1 MARTIIHDAWIVSLI
16 GRRQMRTRVATL
28 AGVLAMVLAIGP
40 VPGVWADDPPDSSFE
55 QTPPRLSL
63 TDGQVSFWRPGA
75 QDWTRAQINT
85 PLAAGDMLATGSPG
99 TLEVQIGARAFVRA
113 WGNTQL
119 SLANLEPDFIQFTL
133 TTGSAVFDL
142 RTLEPG
148 RTVEVDTPNAAI
160 TIEQAGYYR
169 VDVTG
174 ERSRVMTRR
183 GGRATITP
191 ASGQTVGL
199 TPSEE
204 VVIEGTANPQLAA
217 YAAPPLDEWDRW
229 NYART
234 DRLLDAV
241 SARYV
246 ASGTYGVSDLD
257 PYGTWRVVPT
267 YGTVWVPTGVPVGW
281 APYSTGSWVI
291 DPIYGWTWVDTAPW
305 GWAPYHYGR
314 WCFLDGYWAW
324 APGPVVVRPVYSPAL
339 VVFFDNP
346 SPGVIVGP
354 GLGVGWVALGWGE
367 PVVPW
372 WGRRGHEP
380 SWRGWGGPR
389 VVNNVVIN
397 NTTVVNV
404 QNITVYRNASVP
416 HAVVAVDR
424 ARFGHGP
431 ITATRA
437 FQVDPQRLRPLRAG
451 PEIAATPASFVPTT
465 TRGIRPP
472 DETLKR
478 PVVATR
484 PARRESE
491 VTASG
496 AQPEGR
502 RTMSLPPERLVS
514 VPKPQQQ
521 ELGGGPPR
529 PSFGHGTIER
539 PMNDRKPSPAPPRPG
554 PTAVGPLGPRQADA
568 PSSPGRQTEPSPI
581 YGKGPS
587 GPPPVTGH
595 PAGPSP
601 TVRQGGPES
610 GKGPAGLASPGP
622 TDGPRPTFRPGP
634 TPPEARNVP
643 GGAPPVIRPP
653 AAPPSTVQPGQIS
666 REKGKSPSESPAMNR
681 SPAGPAP
688 AARQVEPQREPGR
701 GSAALNPGARP
712 VPGPPQPPGQGQ
724 APPRLGKGPDGAPAV
739 TGYKG
744 GAPGQAV
751 RRPES
756 IRQPGQALPGE
767 PANRLAPG
775 RGRGDAKSP
784 AEQKD

>member
-1 MARTIIHDAWIVSLI
+1 
-16 GRRQMRTRVATL
+16 MRTGVTTL
-28 AGVLAMVLAIGP
+28 AGLLAMTLTIGP
-40 VPGVWADDPPDSSFE
+40 VPAVRADDPPDSSFE

-85 PLAAGDMLATGSPG
+85 PLAAGDVLATGAPG

-119 SLANLEPDFIQFTL
+119 SLANLEPDFVQFML
-133 TTGSAVFDL
+133 TAGSAVFDL

-148 RTVEVDTPNAAI
+148 HTVEVDTPNAAV
-160 TIEQAGYYR
+160 TIQQAGYYR
-169 VDVTG
+169 VDITG

-183 GGRATITP
+183 GGRATVTP
-191 ASGQTVGL
+191 ASGQTMAI

-204 VVIEGTANPQLAA
+204 VVIEGTANPQVAA
-217 YAAPPLDEWDRW
+217 YAAPPLDDWDRW
-229 NYART
+229 NYTRT

-246 ASGTYGVSDLD
+246 ATSTYGVSDLD

-281 APYSTGSWVI
+281 APYSTGSWI
-291 DPIYGWTWVDTAPW
+291 LDPFYGWTWVDTAPW

-314 WCFLDGYWAW
+314 WCFVDGYWAW
-324 APGPVVVRPVYSPAL
+324 APGPVVVRPIYSPAL

-372 WGRRGHEP
+372 WGRRGREP

-431 ITATRA
+431 ITATRVT
-437 FQVDPQRLRPLRAG
+437 QVDAQRLRPLREG
-451 PEIAATPASFVPTT
+451 PEVSVTAASFVPTT

-472 DETLKR
+472 DESLKR

-491 VTASG
+491 ATAPG
-496 AQPEGR
+496 AQLGVP
-502 RTMSLPPERLVS
+502 RTVTLPPERLVS
-514 VPKPQQQ
+514 VPKPQPL
-521 ELGGGPPR
+521 EPGAGPPR
-529 PSFGHGTIER
+529 PSFGPGTVER
-539 PMNDRKPSPAPPRPG
+539 PMTDRKPSPAPPRPG
-554 PTAVGPLGPRQADA
+554 ATSVSPQSPRPADA
-568 PSSPGRQTEPSPI
+568 PPATGRQT
-581 YGKGPS
+581 
-587 GPPPVTGH
+587 GPPPAPGKGLSALPPGTGH

-601 TVRQGGPES
+601 T
-610 GKGPAGLASPGP
+610 
-622 TDGPRPTFRPGP
+622 
-634 TPPEARNVP
+634 
-643 GGAPPVIRPP
+643 APPVTGPP
-653 AAPPSTVQPGQIS
+653 AAPPVQPGQIPREQGKGPGGSSTMS
-666 REKGKSPSESPAMNR
+666 RT
-681 SPAGPAP
+681 PAGPATAPPVTGPP
-688 AARQVEPQREPGR
+688 AAPPAPTVKPGQIPREQGKGPGGSSAMSRTPAAPAPPARQVETPKEPGK
-701 GSAALNPGARP
+701 GPAALPPGARP
-712 VPGPPQPPGQGQ
+712 APGPPRTAGQVQ
-724 APPRLGKGPDGAPAV
+724 TAP
-739 TGYKG
+739 
-744 GAPGQAV
+744 
-751 RRPES
+751 RPETS
-756 IRQPGQALPGE
+756 RQPARPLPGE

-775 RGRGDAKSP
+775 QGPKGPTQP
-784 AEQKD
+784 AEPKD